1 MTDSTSLDRCIQ
13 ATLSAL
19 YPPFEATA
27 ATVLEQV
34 FSLVEEAYQGDGLRY
49 LLEFLVPG
57 KHLLQ
62 TVQQDSCSCFPGRLF
77 RHEGWP
83 LCMGEKIILQL
94 APLDPRLLK
103 PRDFYLLLTP
113 ASKAVG
119 RAGQSAIPA
128 TPVRAKPLP
137 TQQRQQ
143 QQQQQPSPRI
153 VVRCLDEWDRR
164 CVQEIA
170 VPQEDY
176 ARVFSDGW
184 LASLNERRVGTPLE
198 NCVLAS
204 EGGPVRLAWPK
215 VAQPQF
221 VDCVKYAP
229 PPAGGPVLWAA
240 DVLAGC
246 DGRQLADSTLPTKLR
261 LNLRSECR
269 DSGIDC
275 RRNSCSELSRTF
287 TMECDDCDPDCN
299 QNSVVSPR
307 TNFKVDSL
315 KSVGTDC
322 RDSGIECRVNYK
334 SESLASSASDCSKS
348 SATASI
354 AACTMKSDSSSVKE
368 GSESP
373 LLSGSETCSVVPNG
387 FTPEDTA
394 LSNDAHCEFEKPE
407 IHFMKCREL
416 SVAHSP
422 NNGSPTASINHDPSD
437 PPQRPGDASCFRMPA
452 QGSGTNNPCADAALK
467 NNDAST
473 GAFEDP
479 EGDYVELVEIYN
491 RTSAWRGPP
500 RVDSHGRSSLT
511 RHCGAAGKNAENGGG
526 RAGGRLVV
534 FREEPPKRNCEWKR
548 DSALF
553 ERRRFY
559 RKSYIEALQNPMD
572 ISSAS
577 DDSSVGE
584 AEEAKD
590 VEDDLQ
596 VAPVVELPS
605 DSPAP
610 CTPIAR
616 RDPVTETHFGLSDDD
631 DFDDEQEQI
640 ERNCVEDC
648 LQTECPSELDSTSVQ
663 VLEHKTAAASPGADS
678 CHLSETFFPGAPE
691 EITLVKE
698 LPVEHGDEATMPKI
712 GSPGPGNIKEARGT
726 SEQDEAD
733 AINGLWKDEEDG
745 LEVIAGREAEL
756 LVRDE
761 CATDASELKAV
772 AEPQD
777 AEGPTVTQATD
788 NAGSCDSV
796 VVGESKALELDKK
809 PPSQPAC
816 TESPRRINGM
826 VLCVETSLLR
836 DQDESVHQEPIG
848 AASDA
853 EEKRADRRQDPC
865 DSASDR
871 PKGDEDAA
879 QGMAGDKGDVR
890 SSGSPER
897 EAASPSPGCPTEW
910 QQVSLELLQSGV
922 AYLTGSRD
930 RGGRAVVVVCA
941 RNTAWLDPDCCSTQ
955 LCRLLLYLRSISRG
969 AVREMGLTVVV
980 DARKVHP
987 LPALFKACTAMQET
1001 IANSLHSVLILVDR
1015 EPSFKLDKSSVVQYD
1030 IVTSLKS
1037 LYKHIDPAQLPQE
1050 FEGSHPYCHED
1061 WLTFRMKL
1069 EPFLSACRGAGVF
1082 LRSSIQTLTDSPP
1095 PKTAQEAREV
1105 AERHRKMM
1113 ARVLEDSRLVVLQ
1126 REGGA
1131 ALARLKREDSP
1142 VTASPDYR
1150 DAMAAVT
1157 VLYSEVE
1164 ELVHGL
1170 VMLSNQSLH
1179 RLGFLADFLALRE
1192 ETQEL
1197 CRWLGVDGQLE
1208 PLSLGVPADS
1218 MDKLQEARRT
1228 FEAFAETATEKIAAG
1243 QRLLRRAEEMSIS
1256 HEGFAELR
1264 ALPALR
1270 EELAAKLASFA
1281 QRRDAWRRTLED
1293 TATLH
1298 EFVDK
1303 ACDWAAEGVR
1313 LLSRVT
1319 LDSPE
1324 EAAPALRALQEG
1336 YSAGRGA
1343 GLTDEAFMEMREVA
1357 QGLGSDK
1364 GLQRWK
1370 FAWFKYQDTRQL
1382 LEKKME
1388 TLRKMKKASE
1398 SSKKATHTDTQKTV
1412 AKVLGLDKSQP
1423 ERQKIPDI
1431 GTPKPVPNSPD
1442 KATQVLPPKEP
1453 NALPLN
1459 CSEEQAFP
1467 ARSGQEQSEQG
1478 VPPPLQASTPLLG
1491 RPSRMQS
1498 YLQDCRARSHSTTA
1512 ASSSSCATEPAGQ
1525 KQRSTH
1531 PCSAATSATSATSAL
1546 CYKESLRQAAASQF
1560 KHHVSSE
1567 FHRRGSSAS
1576 SCSSSS
1582 SHRSKP
1588 AAGGSVSSSKSY
1600 HGEPAERLFSSPSP
1614 SDSPFSPLCS
1624 PLSSPPQHGHPKL
1637 CHTSSASSCRSEPA
1651 PSPQPWPR
1659 PLRQPAQR
1667 TPAAG
1672 AAAPPHRERRE
1683 SSASLGC
1690 ASPDGAG
1697 TSPAFHQR
1705 SGSEPAR
1712 RSGNTGVYIKGLEV
1726 CGDAAAAAVAEER
1739 GVALAGPP
1747 HAALAKVR
1755 SLPDGP
1761 TFYGSAADV
1770 RLRSSGKL
1778 GHVVAEM
1785 VSTEREYVR
1794 SLAYVEESYFPELER
1809 PDTPQD
1815 LRGQRSV
1822 IFGNLEK
1829 LHDFHARY
1837 FLRELEQCFSHPLR
1851 VSHCF
1856 LRYEKQFE
1864 MYALYSKNKPQSDA
1878 LLASHGNAFFKRK
1891 QLEMGDKMDLA
1902 SYLLKPIQRM
1912 SKYALLLRDLIKEC
1926 SSLAGVPPDGGV
1938 LPRAA
1943 SPTSSSPPPSP
1954 LPGAAVPGYALEQEL
1969 SELRAALELV
1979 RFQLR
1984 HGNDLLA
1991 MDALRDCDVNLKEQG
2006 QLMRQDSL
2014 VVLSGRRR
2022 YLRHVFLFQ
2031 EMVLFSKTKRVEGG
2045 YDVYVYKNSYK
2056 TADIGM
2062 TENVGDSG
2070 LRFEIWFR
2078 RRKSNETFILQ
2089 APSSEVKLAWTEDI
2103 SKILWQQALRNRHIR
2118 MQELVSMGI
2127 GNKPFLDIKPSDAA
2141 INDRAIDYIM
2151 KDRGAAR
2158 TRASI
2163 AVSSFDHSQPFKRPH
2178 STISSS
2184 SSSSSSGRSQSSS
2197 SLLGPLNLHV
2207 CGAAGAIPFSPRGTG
2222 GGSPAGGG
2230 AAAGGGGR
2238 PYDVG
2243 GRIEELDELEYE
2255 SGSQPSMTTE
2265 SSESSQC
2272 TSRESGCDY
2281 GSPDTAPV
2289 PAETPAGTRLSP
2301 SPSLSPS
2308 SVPSVASS
2316 VCSSTS
2322 RTSDVSLL
2330 GPSEA
2335 PDGAFTVAPVSERH

>member
-1 MTDSTSLDRCIQ
+1 
-13 ATLSAL
+13 
-19 YPPFEATA
+19 
-27 ATVLEQV
+27 
-34 FSLVEEAYQGDGLRY
+34 
-49 LLEFLVPG
+49 
-57 KHLLQ
+57 
-62 TVQQDSCSCFPGRLF
+62 
-77 RHEGWP
+77 
-83 LCMGEKIILQL
+83 
-94 APLDPRLLK
+94 
-103 PRDFYLLLTP
+103 
-113 ASKAVG
+113 
-119 RAGQSAIPA
+119 
-128 TPVRAKPLP
+128 
-137 TQQRQQ
+137 
-143 QQQQQPSPRI
+143 
-153 VVRCLDEWDRR
+153 
-164 CVQEIA
+164 
-170 VPQEDY
+170 
-176 ARVFSDGW
+176 
-184 LASLNERRVGTPLE
+184 
-198 NCVLAS
+198 
-204 EGGPVRLAWPK
+204 
-215 VAQPQF
+215 
-221 VDCVKYAP
+221 
-229 PPAGGPVLWAA
+229 
-240 DVLAGC
+240 
-246 DGRQLADSTLPTKLR
+246 
-261 LNLRSECR
+261 
-269 DSGIDC
+269 
-275 RRNSCSELSRTF
+275 
-287 TMECDDCDPDCN
+287 
-299 QNSVVSPR
+299 
-307 TNFKVDSL
+307 
-315 KSVGTDC
+315 
-322 RDSGIECRVNYK
+322 
-334 SESLASSASDCSKS
+334 
-348 SATASI
+348 
-354 AACTMKSDSSSVKE
+354 
-368 GSESP
+368 
-373 LLSGSETCSVVPNG
+373 
-387 FTPEDTA
+387 
-394 LSNDAHCEFEKPE
+394 
-407 IHFMKCREL
+407 
-416 SVAHSP
+416 
-422 NNGSPTASINHDPSD
+422 
-437 PPQRPGDASCFRMPA
+437 
-452 QGSGTNNPCADAALK
+452 
-467 NNDAST
+467 
-473 GAFEDP
+473 
-479 EGDYVELVEIYN
+479 
-491 RTSAWRGPP
+491 
-500 RVDSHGRSSLT
+500 
-511 RHCGAAGKNAENGGG
+511 
-526 RAGGRLVV
+526 
-534 FREEPPKRNCEWKR
+534 
-548 DSALF
+548 
-553 ERRRFY
+553 
-559 RKSYIEALQNPMD
+559 
-572 ISSAS
+572 
-577 DDSSVGE
+577 
-584 AEEAKD
+584 
-590 VEDDLQ
+590 
-596 VAPVVELPS
+596 
-605 DSPAP
+605 
-610 CTPIAR
+610 
-616 RDPVTETHFGLSDDD
+616 
-631 DFDDEQEQI
+631 
-640 ERNCVEDC
+640 
-648 LQTECPSELDSTSVQ
+648 
-663 VLEHKTAAASPGADS
+663 
-678 CHLSETFFPGAPE
+678 
-691 EITLVKE
+691 
-698 LPVEHGDEATMPKI
+698 
-712 GSPGPGNIKEARGT
+712 
-726 SEQDEAD
+726 
-733 AINGLWKDEEDG
+733 
-745 LEVIAGREAEL
+745 
-756 LVRDE
+756 
-761 CATDASELKAV
+761 
-772 AEPQD
+772 
-777 AEGPTVTQATD
+777 
-788 NAGSCDSV
+788 
-796 VVGESKALELDKK
+796 
-809 PPSQPAC
+809 
-816 TESPRRINGM
+816 
-826 VLCVETSLLR
+826 
-836 DQDESVHQEPIG
+836 
-848 AASDA
+848 
-853 EEKRADRRQDPC
+853 
-865 DSASDR
+865 
-871 PKGDEDAA
+871 
-879 QGMAGDKGDVR
+879 
-890 SSGSPER
+890 
-897 EAASPSPGCPTEW
+897 
-910 QQVSLELLQSGV
+910 
-922 AYLTGSRD
+922 
-930 RGGRAVVVVCA
+930 
-941 RNTAWLDPDCCSTQ
+941 
-955 LCRLLLYLRSISRG
+955 
-969 AVREMGLTVVV
+969 
-980 DARKVHP
+980 
-987 LPALFKACTAMQET
+987 
-1001 IANSLHSVLILVDR
+1001 
-1015 EPSFKLDKSSVVQYD
+1015 
-1030 IVTSLKS
+1030 
-1037 LYKHIDPAQLPQE
+1037 
-1050 FEGSHPYCHED
+1050 
-1061 WLTFRMKL
+1061 
-1069 EPFLSACRGAGVF
+1069 
-1082 LRSSIQTLTDSPP
+1082 
-1095 PKTAQEAREV
+1095 
-1105 AERHRKMM
+1105 M

-1208 PLSLGVPADS
+1208 PSSLGVPADS
-1218 MDKLQEARRT
+1218 IDKLQEVRRT
-1228 FEAFAETATEKIAAG
+1228 FEAFAQTATEKSVTG

-1423 ERQKIPDI
+1423 ERQKIPDT

-1442 KATQVLPPKEP
+1442 KAAQVLPPKEP
-1453 NALPLN
+1453 HALALN

-1512 ASSSSCATEPAGQ
+1512 AASSSSSSCATEPAGQ
-1525 KQRSTH
+1525 NQRSTH

-1614 SDSPFSPLCS
+1614 SDSPFSPL
-1624 PLSSPPQHGHPKL
+1624 
-1637 CHTSSASSCRSEPA
+1637 
-1651 PSPQPWPR
+1651 
-1659 PLRQPAQR
+1659 
-1667 TPAAG
+1667 
-1672 AAAPPHRERRE
+1672 
-1683 SSASLGC
+1683 
-1690 ASPDGAG
+1690 
-1697 TSPAFHQR
+1697 
-1705 SGSEPAR
+1705 
-1712 RSGNTGVYIKGLEV
+1712 
-1726 CGDAAAAAVAEER
+1726 
-1739 GVALAGPP
+1739 
-1747 HAALAKVR
+1747 
-1755 SLPDGP
+1755 
-1761 TFYGSAADV
+1761 
-1770 RLRSSGKL
+1770 GKL

-2222 GGSPAGGG
+2222 GG
-2230 AAAGGGGR
+2230 
-2238 PYDVG
+2238 
-2243 GRIEELDELEYE
+2243 ELDELEYE

-2335 PDGAFTVAPVSERH
+2335 PDGAFTVAPRSFISCLAHL

>member
-1 MTDSTSLDRCIQ
+1 MR
-13 ATLSAL
+13 SAKL
-19 YPPFEATA
+19 KFKP
-27 ATVLEQV
+27 
-34 FSLVEEAYQGDGLRY
+34 
-49 LLEFLVPG
+49 
-57 KHLLQ
+57 KKCHLLQ
-62 TVQQDSCSCFPGRLF
+62 RSVR
-77 RHEGWP
+77 
-83 LCMGEKIILQL
+83 
-94 APLDPRLLK
+94 
-103 PRDFYLLLTP
+103 YL
-113 ASKAVG
+113 G
-119 RAGQSAIPA
+119 H
-128 TPVRAKPLP
+128 
-137 TQQRQQ
+137 
-143 QQQQQPSPRI
+143 I
-153 VVRCLDEWDRR
+153 V
-164 CVQEIA
+164 
-170 VPQEDY
+170 
-176 ARVFSDGW
+176 S
-184 LASLNERRVGTPLE
+184 
-198 NCVLAS
+198 
-204 EGGPVRLAWPK
+204 
-215 VAQPQF
+215 
-221 VDCVKYAP
+221 
-229 PPAGGPVLWAA
+229 
-240 DVLAGC
+240 
-246 DGRQLADSTLPTKLR
+246 
-261 LNLRSECR
+261 
-269 DSGIDC
+269 
-275 RRNSCSELSRTF
+275 
-287 TMECDDCDPDCN
+287 
-299 QNSVVSPR
+299 
-307 TNFKVDSL
+307 
-315 KSVGTDC
+315 
-322 RDSGIECRVNYK
+322 
-334 SESLASSASDCSKS
+334 
-348 SATASI
+348 
-354 AACTMKSDSSSVKE
+354 
-368 GSESP
+368 
-373 LLSGSETCSVVPNG
+373 
-387 FTPEDTA
+387 
-394 LSNDAHCEFEKPE
+394 
-407 IHFMKCREL
+407 
-416 SVAHSP
+416 
-422 NNGSPTASINHDPSD
+422 
-437 PPQRPGDASCFRMPA
+437 
-452 QGSGTNNPCADAALK
+452 
-467 NNDAST
+467 
-473 GAFEDP
+473 
-479 EGDYVELVEIYN
+479 
-491 RTSAWRGPP
+491 
-500 RVDSHGRSSLT
+500 
-511 RHCGAAGKNAENGGG
+511 
-526 RAGGRLVV
+526 
-534 FREEPPKRNCEWKR
+534 
-548 DSALF
+548 
-553 ERRRFY
+553 
-559 RKSYIEALQNPMD
+559 
-572 ISSAS
+572 
-577 DDSSVGE
+577 
-584 AEEAKD
+584 
-590 VEDDLQ
+590 
-596 VAPVVELPS
+596 
-605 DSPAP
+605 
-610 CTPIAR
+610 
-616 RDPVTETHFGLSDDD
+616 
-631 DFDDEQEQI
+631 
-640 ERNCVEDC
+640 
-648 LQTECPSELDSTSVQ
+648 
-663 VLEHKTAAASPGADS
+663 
-678 CHLSETFFPGAPE
+678 
-691 EITLVKE
+691 
-698 LPVEHGDEATMPKI
+698 
-712 GSPGPGNIKEARGT
+712 
-726 SEQDEAD
+726 
-733 AINGLWKDEEDG
+733 
-745 LEVIAGREAEL
+745 
-756 LVRDE
+756 
-761 CATDASELKAV
+761 
-772 AEPQD
+772 
-777 AEGPTVTQATD
+777 AEG
-788 NAGSCDSV
+788 
-796 VVGESKALELDKK
+796 
-809 PPSQPAC
+809 
-816 TESPRRINGM
+816 
-826 VLCVETSLLR
+826 
-836 DQDESVHQEPIG
+836 
-848 AASDA
+848 
-853 EEKRADRRQDPC
+853 
-865 DSASDR
+865 
-871 PKGDEDAA
+871 
-879 QGMAGDKGDVR
+879 GMAGDKGGAR

-910 QQVSLELLQSGV
+910 QQVSLDLLQSGV

-1208 PLSLGVPADS
+1208 PSSLGVPADS
-1218 MDKLQEARRT
+1218 IDKLQEVRRT
-1228 FEAFAETATEKIAAG
+1228 FEAFAQTATEKSVTG

-1398 SSKKATHTDTQKTV
+1398 SSKKATHTDTQKT
-1412 AKVLGLDKSQP
+1412 
-1423 ERQKIPDI
+1423 
-1431 GTPKPVPNSPD
+1431 
-1442 KATQVLPPKEP
+1442 
-1453 NALPLN
+1453 
-1459 CSEEQAFP
+1459 
-1467 ARSGQEQSEQG
+1467 
-1478 VPPPLQASTPLLG
+1478 
-1491 RPSRMQS
+1491 
-1498 YLQDCRARSHSTTA
+1498 
-1512 ASSSSCATEPAGQ
+1512 
-1525 KQRSTH
+1525 
-1531 PCSAATSATSATSAL
+1531 
-1546 CYKESLRQAAASQF
+1546 AAASQF

-1770 RLRSSGKL
+1770 RLRTSGKL

-1954 LPGAAVPGYALEQEL
+1954 LPGAAIPGYALEQEL

-2207 CGAAGAIPFSPRGTG
+2207 CGAAGATPFSPRGTG

-2230 AAAGGGGR
+2230 AATAGGGGR
-2238 PYDVG
+2238 PYDIG

-2289 PAETPAGTRLSP
+2289 PAETPTGTRLSP